1 MPKINFTTKKLE
13 SLKPGT
19 ERTDYWDDSFPGLVL
34 RVTPGGDKIFSLMY
48 RIGGH
53 RRRYTL
59 GAFPHVM
66 SLADARE
73 KAGDALKLAKH
84 GIDPIEEQKRRQE
97 AEVQHILE
105 EATFEQ
111 LTKQFLE
118 EYAKKLRSYYE
129 VKRSFDQYLL
139 PKFGKVKARELK
151 RADARAFLDSMAQS
165 KPVMANRCLAY
176 VRRMYNWALSKDLV
190 EFNPITAIPRPGTEK
205 TRDRVLS
212 ADEIKALWMALDNEK
227 PIMAATFRLRLL
239 TAQRGGEVH
248 AMRWQDI
255 DGEWWTIPSE
265 FSKNKLSHRVPL
277 SPQALKV
284 LNEVKETTDRM
295 DDKMGRERSE
305 WVFPNPADR
314 SQHIYSIQKLAQRV
328 RANSK
333 VSYRAHDLRRTAASM
348 MTSMGVP
355 RLVVGKILNH
365 AEPGVT
371 KVYDRHSYDR
381 EKQEALNAWGAR
393 VESIVNP
400 DKEERDTTG
409 KVVPISAGI
418 RR

>member
-1 MPKINFTTKKLE
+1 LN
-13 SLKPGT
+13 
-19 ERTDYWDDSFPGLVL
+19 
-34 RVTPGGDKIFSLMY
+34 
-48 RIGGH
+48 
-53 RRRYTL
+53 
-59 GAFPHVM
+59 
-66 SLADARE
+66 
-73 KAGDALKLAKH
+73 
-84 GIDPIEEQKRRQE
+84 Q
-97 AEVQHILE
+97 
-105 EATFEQ
+105 
-111 LTKQFLE
+111 
-118 EYAKKLRSYYE
+118 
-129 VKRSFDQYLL
+129 
-139 PKFGKVKARELK
+139 
-151 RADARAFLDSMAQS
+151 
-165 KPVMANRCLAY
+165 
-176 VRRMYNWALSKDLV
+176 
-190 EFNPITAIPRPGTEK
+190 
-205 TRDRVLS
+205 
-212 ADEIKALWMALDNEK
+212 EK
-227 PIMAATFRLRLL
+227 PLMAATFRLRLL

-248 AMRWQDI
+248 AMRWKDI

-284 LNEVKETTDRM
+284 LNEAKETTDRM
-295 DDKMGRERSE
+295 DKKMGRQRSE

-314 SQHIYSIQKLAQRV
+314 SQHVYSIQKLAQRV

-400 DKEERDTTG
+400 DKEERETTG